1 MKRRIFIQN
10 ALITGVGLITAPSFA
25 QGLLE
30 KGIPVSRLTNSN
42 AHHWF
47 GYYDKLQTDPSGRY
61 ALCME
66 VDFCFRSPT
75 ADDIIKIGMVDLKD
89 NNKWIDLGISH
100 AWGWQQGCMLQFIPG
115 SKDEVIWNDRKN
127 GKFISRIVNI
137 HSKKERILPQP
148 VYTLAPNGKFGVGTN
163 FTRIQYMR
171 PGYGYKGVEDSGL
184 LDLSPDNEG
193 IYTIDLNTGETK
205 TILSYKQIA
214 QVVRPLGD
222 VSDWFHYFNHL
233 LISPDSSRLFFLNR
247 CKKLKIEKGPDIL
260 ENPDKYYS
268 KYKTR
273 AFTINMDGSDIYPL
287 NDSGSFSH
295 FIWKGNDI
303 ITAWAKTEDSDKN
316 AFYEF
321 KDKTKKYKIID
332 PKKMPSN
339 GHNTYVPGSNYEWIL
354 NDTYPQGESRKQ
366 ELYLYH
372 QPSKR
377 RIDLG
382 RFYEPISFKNQISSE
397 WRCDLHPRCTPD
409 GKYVIFD
416 STHEGN
422 QRQMYMVKIE
432 DIINSRY

>member
-1 MKRRIFIQN
+1 MERRIFIQN
-10 ALITGVGLITAPSFA
+10 VLFTCGGLIAAPSFA
-25 QGLLE
+25 NDLLE
-30 KGIPVSRLTNSN
+30 KGIPVSRLTNTN

-47 GYYDKLQTDPSGRY
+47 GYYDKLQTDPTGRY

-66 VDFCFRSPT
+66 VDYCFRTPT
-75 ADDIIKIGMVDLKD
+75 ADDIIKIGMVDLKE
-89 NNKWIDLGISH
+89 NNKWIDLGTSH
-100 AWGWQQGCMLQFIPG
+100 SWGWQQGCMLQFIPG
-115 SKDEVIWNDRKN
+115 SNDEVIWNDRKD

-137 HSKKERILPQP
+137 HSKKERILPHA

-163 FTRIQYMR
+163 FTRIQYVR
-171 PGYGYKGVEDSGL
+171 RGYGYKGVEDPNL
-184 LDLSPDNEG
+184 IDLSPDTEG

-205 TILSYKQIA
+205 TILTYEQIS
-214 QVVRPLGD
+214 QVPRPLGD

-247 CKKLKIEKGPDIL
+247 CRKLIMEKGPDIL

-268 KYKTR
+268 KRKTR
-273 AFTINMDGSDIYPL
+273 AFTMNMDGSDIYAL
-287 NDSGSFSH
+287 NDSGYFSH
-295 FIWKGNDI
+295 FIWKGNEV
-303 ITAWAKTEDSDKN
+303 ITAFSTTEDSDKK

-321 KDKTKKYKIID
+321 KDKTKEYKIIN
-332 PKKMPSN
+332 PNKMPHN
-339 GHNTYVPGSNYEWIL
+339 GHNTYVPGTNYDWIL
-354 NDTYPQGESRKQ
+354 NDTYPQGENRIQ

-372 QPSKR
+372 QPSKKR
-377 RIDLG
+377 VDLG
-382 RFYEPISFKNQISSE
+382 NFHEPISFKGE

-432 DIINSRY
+432 DIISSVPAT

>member
-1 MKRRIFIQN
+1 MKRRIFVKN
-10 ALITGVGLITAPSFA
+10 TLITSGGLITAPSFA
-25 QGLLE
+25 KDLLE
-30 KGIPVSRLTNSN
+30 KEITVTRLTNTN

-47 GYYDKLQTDPSGRY
+47 GYYDKLQTDPSVRY
-61 ALCME
+61 VLCME
-66 VDFCFRSPT
+66 VDFCFRTPT
-75 ADDIIKIGMVDLKD
+75 ADDIVKIGMVDLKD

-137 HSKKERILPQP
+137 HSKKERVLPQP

-163 FTRIQYMR
+163 FTRIQYVR
-171 PGYGYKGVEDSGL
+171 PGYGYKGVEEPNL
-184 LDLSPDNEG
+184 NDLSPDNEG

-205 TILSYKQIA
+205 TILTYKQIA
-214 QVVRPLGD
+214 QVPRPLGD

-233 LISPDSSRLFFLNR
+233 LISPDNSRLFFLNR
-247 CKKLKIEKGPDIL
+247 CRKLKMEKGPDIL

-268 KYKTR
+268 KPHLTR
-273 AFTINMDGSDIYPL
+273 VFTINMDGSDIYAL
-287 NDSGSFSH
+287 NDGGLFSH
-295 FIWKGNDI
+295 FIWKGNDV
-303 ITAWAKTEDSDKN
+303 ITAWAITEDSDKR

-321 KDKTKKYKIID
+321 KDKTKGYKIID
-332 PKKMPSN
+332 PDKMPVN
-339 GHNTYVPGSNYEWIL
+339 GHNTYVPGTNYEWIL
-354 NDTYPQGESRKQ
+354 NDTYPQGEKRMQ

-372 QPSKR
+372 VPTKK

-382 RFYEPISFKNQISSE
+382 NFYEPISFKGE

-416 STHEGN
+416 STHEGD

-432 DIINSRY
+432 DIIKNYE